1 MIKGLPDRLKK
12 LRVQH
17 KYSQRGVADKLK
29 VSPAIISAYETGER
43 TPSTE
48 NILALSRLYRCSTD
62 YLLGNKLYSEA
73 VLSINGLSDEQLQ
86 ALQLIIDSM
95 R

>member
-17 KYSQRGVADKLK
+17 KYSQKGVADKLK

-48 NILALSRLYRCSTD
+48 NILALSRLYRFQQIIFLVIRFIVKR
-62 YLLGNKLYSEA
+62 YLVLMVFQMSSYKLFK
-73 VLSINGLSDEQLQ
+73 
-86 ALQLIIDSM
+86 
-95 R
+95 